1 MSQFEI
7 IDGTSDVVSMTD
19 DPLTIE
25 HRLADIE
32 MKLNIVVEFIENIQ
46 KAQEHAL
53 NSGGI
58 PGMFARMLSMRG

>member
-7 IDGTSDVVSMTD
+7 IDGT
-19 DPLTIE
+19 PEALTIE
-25 HRLADIE
+25 ERLTNLEKKVD
-32 MKLNIVVEFIENIQ
+32 IVVEFIENIQ